1 MTNYAL
7 RLLLSCLFCLLLS
20 LGWDNLP
27 AKATGIYDLPT
38 LTVGDSTYLIDDAD
52 AISISNEGTLTN
64 NFKQLAQNTGT
75 EVRMVAIRRLDYDET
90 IDSFTDKLFSQWYPT
105 PEESSNQVLLVLD
118 TLSNR
123 TAIRTGEAVKNILP
137 DAIAQSVASETA
149 IAPLRQGS
157 KYNQSF
163 LDVSSRL
170 TAVLSGENDPGPP
183 VIEETVNIESNF
195 TKAEDTDRGGSTI
208 WVVVLLLLATIIP
221 MVTYYWYVGLPGR

>member
-1 MTNYAL
+1 MTNYPL
-7 RLLLSCLFCLLLS
+7 RSLLSCLLCLLLS
-20 LGWDNLP
+20 LSWDNVP
-27 AKATGIYDLPT
+27 AEATGIYDLPT
-38 LTVGDSTYLIDDAD
+38 LTAGNPTYIVDDAD

-64 NFKQLAQNTGT
+64 NFKKLAQDTGT

-90 IDSFTDKLFSQWYPT
+90 IDSFTDQLFSQWYPT

-123 TAIRTGEAVKNILP
+123 TAIRTGEAVKKTLS

-163 LDVSSRL
+163 LDASTRL
-170 TAVLSGENDPGPP
+170 TAVLSGEIDPGPP

-195 TKAEDTDRGGSTI
+195 TKAEDTDRGSSTV

>member
-1 MTNYAL
+1 MTNYPL
-7 RLLLSCLFCLLLS
+7 RLLLSCFLCLLLS

-27 AKATGIYDLPT
+27 AEATGIYDLPT
-38 LTVGDSTYLIDDAD
+38 LTAGDSTYIIDDAD

-64 NFKQLAQNTGT
+64 NFKKLAQDTGT

-105 PEESSNQVLLVLD
+105 PEESSNQVLLILD

-123 TAIRTGEAVKNILP
+123 TAIRTGEAVKNSLS

-163 LDVSSRL
+163 LDASTRL
-170 TAVLSGENDPGPP
+170 TAVLSGEIDPGPP

-195 TKAEDTDRGGSTI
+195 TKAEDTDRGSSTL
-208 WVVVLLLLATIIP
+208 WVIVLLLLATIIP